1 MFSIYSNSHVNSLRN
16 KKKNHRRMTKVNRI
30 INKHNWKGKKVSSG
44 NDDWKK
50 FEKNNA
56 KIALNSFKLKKR
68 KHIPKNAY
76 VPKNNS
82 NHEK

>member
-1 MFSIYSNSHVNSLRN
+1 
-16 KKKNHRRMTKVNRI
+16 MTKVNRI

-68 KHIPKNAY
+68 NISPKMLMFQKITQIM
-76 VPKNNS
+76 KN
-82 NHEK
+82 KLFF

>member
-1 MFSIYSNSHVNSLRN
+1 MFSIYCNSRVNSWRN
-16 KKKNHRRMTKVNRI
+16 KKNYRRMTKVNRI
-30 INKHNWKGKKVSSG
+30 INKHNWKGKKVSLG

-50 FEKNNA
+50 IWNNVT
-56 KIALNSFKLKKR
+56 IALNSFKLKKR
-68 KHIPKNAY
+68 KYIPKNAY